1 MMNDTLHDP
10 IQDVVKRLY
19 KCIAK
24 KNSRMLLNV
33 NTFFV
38 QVYYPKK
45 IQYICHLHYTYDMLV
60 VSPGT
65 LVSPTVQMNIT
76 EMIYYI
82 VARYKIYL

>member
-1 MMNDTLHDP
+1 
-10 IQDVVKRLY
+10 
-19 KCIAK
+19 
-24 KNSRMLLNV
+24 MLLNV

-65 LVSPTVQMNIT
+65 LVSPTN
-76 EMIYYI
+76 EYN
-82 VARYKIYL
+82 